1 MKLTVEIEE
10 FNGPFDL
17 LLHLIK
23 KENINI
29 VDISILK
36 ITEQYLEYINK
47 YKDNLDITSE
57 YLVIASELIELKSK
71 ILLPNKDIEVIEE
84 IEEAKQ
90 DLVNRLKEYEKYK
103 EITNDFKNLEIQ
115 RKEYYIKEPTYNELN
130 ISIKPKLD
138 DDITLQD
145 LTNAFTK
152 YLQRLELE
160 KPVTTKVTNKEYSV
174 ELRSIE
180 IKNILKNKKQV
191 KFIDLFNEYNRSYIV
206 VTFLSIL
213 QMAKNN
219 ELIINQ
225 TNNFEEIYIEE
236 V

>member
-10 FNGPFDL
+10 FNGPLDL

>member
-10 FNGPFDL
+10 FNGPLDL

-103 EITNDFKNLEIQ
+103 EITNDFKKLEIQ

>member
-10 FNGPFDL
+10 FNGPLDL

-103 EITNDFKNLEIQ
+103 EITNDFKNLETQ
-115 RKEYYIKEPTYNELN
+115 RKKYYT
-130 ISIKPKLD
+130 
-138 DDITLQD
+138 
-145 LTNAFTK
+145 
-152 YLQRLELE
+152 
-160 KPVTTKVTNKEYSV
+160 
-174 ELRSIE
+174 
-180 IKNILKNKKQV
+180 
-191 KFIDLFNEYNRSYIV
+191 
-206 VTFLSIL
+206 
-213 QMAKNN
+213 
-219 ELIINQ
+219 
-225 TNNFEEIYIEE
+225 
-236 V
+236 

>member
-10 FNGPFDL
+10 FNGPLDL

-103 EITNDFKNLEIQ
+103 EITNDFKNLETQ
-115 RKEYYIKEPTYNELN
+115 RKKYYTKEPTYNELN
-130 ISIKPKLD
+130 IDIKPKLD
-138 DDITLQD
+138 NDIKLED

-174 ELRSIE
+174 ETRSIE

-191 KFIDLFNEYNRSYIV
+191 KFIELFNEYNRSYIV

>member
-1 MKLTVEIEE
+1 MKLTVEIKE
-10 FNGPFDL
+10 FNGPLDL

-103 EITNDFKNLEIQ
+103 EITNDFKKLEIQ